1 MIVRNCASSD
11 KDRTPDGKF
20 TNIATTL
27 MARDYKGLSNYGSNA
42 VIECKKCED

>member
-11 KDRTPDGKF
+11 KARTPDGKL
-20 TNIATTL
+20 TEIAATL

-42 VIECKKCED
+42 VIEYKRCED